1 MFTRP
6 VRNPIATAALILTL
20 SSMGSASAAV
30 FEVKMLN
37 DGPDHPMQF
46 DPELVKISPGD
57 TVHFVATDS
66 GHSVKSIPGMIPA
79 GAEPF
84 AGNFGENVSVTL
96 THEGV
101 YGFECGPHGAMGMV
115 GVIVVGHPINEAAAK
130 DATVPGMAKRTFA
143 KLFRTLDSRLSASN

>member
-1 MFTRP
+1 MLTRP
-6 VRNPIATAALILTL
+6 IRNSIAAASLIVSL
-20 SSMGSASAAV
+20 SSMGSAAAAV

-57 TVHFVATDS
+57 TVHFVATDT

-79 GAEPF
+79 GAESF
-84 AGNFGENVSVTL
+84 SGNSGESVSVAL

-115 GVIVVGHPINEAAAK
+115 GMIVVGHPTNEAAAK
-130 DATVPGMAKRTFA
+130 GASVPGMAKRTFA
-143 KLFRTLDSRLSASN
+143 KLFRALDSRLAASN